1 MFDRFA
7 IPSARAAQVRD
18 VGPTRS
24 AAVRKP
30 IRAAVVAAL
39 GAALVG
45 VELVLRTRTG
55 LRGQVIGQTVAFAI
69 YLPAAWLCWRG
80 LGVGARGVVLVLGLA
95 LCLRAVAFDP
105 SVPPPLTTD
114 TYRYAW
120 DARVQAHGVNPYR
133 YTPAAPG
140 LAPLRD
146 REIWPH
152 VNRKSWHTIYPPG
165 AEASFLAARAA
176 FGHGVRETTWLF
188 LVAEAIGLGVLV
200 VVLVR
205 LRAPP
210 ERVAVAAWH
219 PLAISEIAA
228 NGHSD
233 ALAVLAGALLLLA
246 WSGRRRGLAGAMVGY
261 GALVKLAPLLLLP
274 ALVRRGGR
282 RLALVA
288 LAVVVAG
295 YGAYSSAGITV
306 FGSLGRDLRTEDL
319 GSLAWSQLEPHVG
332 RSGAQ
337 ILLAA
342 ALALVVGVVALREHD
357 SVDQVAR
364 SALLVLGGVL
374 LSIAYLQ
381 PWYGLLLL
389 PFLAIVAAP
398 AWLWLSGLLPMI
410 YVYGL
415 DPGPLPWWV
424 RAAIY
429 GPFAALS
436 LVRVARPRRT
446 PVATLSELDR
456 RPSVAAVIPVLN
468 EVESL
473 PGLLAE
479 FDPGVVDEVVVVDGG
494 SSDGTVDAARAGGA
508 RVLVERRP
516 GYGRACL
523 TGAEATS
530 ADVVVF
536 LDGDGS
542 DDPAAIPELLAPIL
556 SGRAGLSLGARL
568 DPEPGAQHVHQRMGN
583 RLVSWLVRRVYG
595 VSVRDIPPMRAVRR
609 DVLLGLG
616 LTELTYGWPTEM
628 VVKAAR
634 AGVPIVELAVPART
648 RRAGE
653 SKVSGRLGP
662 SLKAGARM
670 LGVVA
675 RYA

>member
-1 MFDRFA
+1 MS
-7 IPSARAAQVRD
+7 SAPRSRGAEVVRGAAARTTVRAA
-18 VGPTRS
+18 
-24 AAVRKP
+24 AA
-30 IRAAVVAAL
+30 AAL
-39 GAALVG
+39 GAALVAA
-45 VELVLRTRTG
+45 ELVIRTRTG
-55 LRGQVIGQTVAFAI
+55 LRGQVIGQMVAFAL
-69 YLPAAWLCWRG
+69 YLPAVWLCWRG
-80 LGVGARGVVLVLGLA
+80 LGIGVRGVVLVLGVA
-95 LCLRAVAFDP
+95 LVLRAVAFDP
-105 SVPPPLTTD
+105 SAPPPLTTD

-133 YTPAAPG
+133 YTPAAQA

-146 REIWPH
+146 REIWPN
-152 VNRKSWHTIYPPG
+152 VNRKTWHTIYPPG
-165 AEASFLAARAA
+165 AEASFVAARGV
-176 FGHGVRETTWLF
+176 FGHGVRATTWLF
-188 LVAEAIGLGVLV
+188 LIAEAAALGVLV

-246 WSGRRRGLAGAMVGY
+246 WSGRWRGLAGAAVGF
-261 GALVKLAPLLLLP
+261 GALVKLAPLLLFP
-274 ALVRRGGR
+274 ALVRRGRARFALVG
-282 RLALVA
+282 LALVA
-288 LAVVVAG
+288 AG
-295 YGAYSSAGITV
+295 YGAYSSAGTRV
-306 FGSLGRDLRTEDL
+306 FGSLFRDLRNEDL
-319 GSLAWSQLEPHVG
+319 GSLAWSQLSRHVG

-337 ILLAA
+337 AILAV
-342 ALALVVGVVALREHD
+342 ALLSVVAVVALREHD
-357 SVDQVAR
+357 TVEQVAR

-381 PWYGLLLL
+381 PWYALWLL

-398 AWLWLSGLLPMI
+398 AWLWLSGTLPLI

-429 GPFAALS
+429 GPFVALS
-436 LVRVARPRRT
+436 LARVARPRRASAADLAQL
-446 PVATLSELDR
+446 PAH
-456 RPSVAAVIPVLN
+456 PSVAAVIPVLD
-468 EVESL
+468 EAESL

-479 FDPGVVDEVVVVDGG
+479 FEPGAVDEVVVVDGG

-508 RVLVERRP
+508 RVVVERRR

-523 TGAEATS
+523 TGAEATD
-530 ADVVVF
+530 ADIVVF

-542 DDPAAIPELLAPIL
+542 DDPAAIPRLLAPIL
-556 SGRAGLSLGARL
+556 SGDAALSLGARL
-568 DPEPGAQHVHQRMGN
+568 DPEPGAQHVHQRLGN
-583 RLVSWLVRRVYG
+583 RLVSLLVRRVYG
-595 VSVRDIPPMRAVRR
+595 VAVRDIPPMRAVRR

-634 AGVPIVELAVPART
+634 AGFPVVELVVPARA